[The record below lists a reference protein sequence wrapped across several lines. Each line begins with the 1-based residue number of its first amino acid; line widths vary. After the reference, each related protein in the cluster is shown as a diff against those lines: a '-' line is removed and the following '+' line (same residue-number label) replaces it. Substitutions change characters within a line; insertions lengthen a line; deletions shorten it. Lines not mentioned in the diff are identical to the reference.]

1 LALGDFM
8 QATCHACIG
17 GTNVREDM
25 KKLESGSQIVV
36 GTPGRV
42 SDMLQRKAFS
52 NFSTS
57 NYLIYNLSFSNTFP
71 L

>member
-1 LALGDFM
+1 MALGDFM

-52 NFSTS
+52 EFLN
-57 NYLIYNLSFSNTFP
+57 N
-71 L
+71 